1 MINKTMRAD
10 TLGNAGF
17 KREYGIKYAYLS
29 GAMYRGIASK
39 ELVVKMGKANLMG
52 YLGTAGMSLGE
63 IEQNINYIQQHLSND
78 DSYGMNILCDLDH
91 PAHENATVELYMK
104 HGIRYV
110 EAAAYIQITLAIVL
124 YRLKGLRKT
133 SSGEIVCDNHVMAK
147 VSRPEVASIFMS
159 PPPENIVKQLLSEG
173 KISAEQAQLAQYI
186 PVSSEVCVEADS
198 GGHTDM
204 GIPTVIFPAMKV
216 LRDRMVKQF
225 NYPGELYIGLAGGI
239 GSPEAAAAAFVMGAD
254 FILTGSINQC
264 TVEAGT
270 SDAVKDIL
278 QDINVQDTDYAP
290 AGDMFEIGAK
300 VQVLKQSVFFAAR
313 SNKLY
318 ALYMQY
324 GGLDELPAAI
334 QKQLQERYFKRS
346 FDDIWNDVK
355 TYLNDTDRADQV
367 ALIEANPKQK
377 MARVFKWYFAYTTE
391 LALRGDTR
399 DRVNFQVHTGPALG
413 SFNQWLKGT
422 ELESWRARHVD
433 EIAEKLMD
441 ATAEHFSRLSIFG

>member
-173 KISAEQAQLAQYI
+173 KISAEQAQLAQYL
-186 PVSSEVCVEADS
+186 S
-198 GGHTDM
+198 
-204 GIPTVIFPAMKV
+204 
-216 LRDRMVKQF
+216 
-225 NYPGELYIGLAGGI
+225 
-239 GSPEAAAAAFVMGAD
+239 
-254 FILTGSINQC
+254 
-264 TVEAGT
+264 
-270 SDAVKDIL
+270 
-278 QDINVQDTDYAP
+278 
-290 AGDMFEIGAK
+290 
-300 VQVLKQSVFFAAR
+300 
-313 SNKLY
+313 
-318 ALYMQY
+318 
-324 GGLDELPAAI
+324 
-334 QKQLQERYFKRS
+334 
-346 FDDIWNDVK
+346 
-355 TYLNDTDRADQV
+355 
-367 ALIEANPKQK
+367 LI
-377 MARVFKWYFAYTTE
+377 
-391 LALRGDTR
+391 
-399 DRVNFQVHTGPALG
+399 H
-413 SFNQWLKGT
+413 
-422 ELESWRARHVD
+422 
-433 EIAEKLMD
+433 I
-441 ATAEHFSRLSIFG
+441 